1 LQSALFPG
9 GLAYREQERFLCCAN
24 ESLQRGLL
32 QTLLE
37 EAAIHGTDFS
47 AATWNGRGARI

>member
-1 LQSALFPG
+1 LQSALFPD
-9 GLAYREQERFLCCAN
+9 GLVYNEQERFLCTAN

-47 AATWNGRGARI
+47 AAIWNGRGERI